1 MINLLH
7 IVNQFRIED
16 QVVSIEPVG
25 SGHINDSYR
34 VMTSP
39 DEASD
44 YLLQRINHH
53 IFRNVPEL
61 TRNIQLVTTHV
72 AQKLRENPADHE
84 HFEIIRLI
92 RSKTGPSYFQDTNGN
107 YWRIYN
113 YVRNSRSSDRV
124 HSPGMAYEG
133 GRAFGT
139 FQLLTAN
146 IDASTLYEV
155 LPDFHHIG
163 KRLETFRNA
172 VLSDPADRVREV
184 KNEIK
189 FVETRADEMHAILRL
204 GEQGHIPIRVTH
216 NDTKFNNVLFNHDN
230 RAISVVDLDTV
241 MPGCILHDF
250 GDAIR
255 TGANTGEEDDP
266 DLTKVSIDL
275 SLFEA
280 YSRGYLSIAHEFL
293 NQFEINNLALSAK
306 FMTYLIGLRFLTDYI
321 DGDHYYKTRYPEH
334 NLQRAKVQFR
344 LLQSMEQHF
353 GKMQEIINFIA

>member
-1 MINLLH
+1 MNNLLH
-7 IVNQFRIED
+7 IVNQFRIEGH
-16 QVVSIEPVG
+16 VISIEPIG
-25 SGHINDSYR
+25 SGHINDSYL
-34 VMTSP
+34 VVTTP
-39 DEASD
+39 DQVSD
-44 YLLQRINHH
+44 YILQRINHH

-61 TRNIQLVTTHV
+61 TRNIHQVTTHV
-72 AQKLRENPADHE
+72 AQKLRENPPDNE

-92 RSKTGPSYFQDTNGN
+92 KSKTGPSYFQDITGD
-107 YWRIYN
+107 YWRMYN
-113 YVRNSRSSDRV
+113 YVRNSRSFDKV
-124 HSPGMAYEG
+124 HSPEMAYEG

-139 FQLLTAN
+139 FQLLTAG

-172 VLSDPADRVREV
+172 VLRDPSDRVREV
-184 KNEIK
+184 KNEID
-189 FVETRADEMHAILRL
+189 FVETRAEEMHTILRL

-216 NDTKFNNVLFNHDN
+216 NDTKFNNVLFNYDN

-241 MPGCILHDF
+241 MPGYILYDF

-266 DLTKVSIDL
+266 DLANVNIDL

-280 YSRGYLSIAHEFL
+280 YSRGYLTIAHKFL
-293 NQFEINNLALSAK
+293 NQFEIKHLALSAK

-334 NLQRAKVQFR
+334 NLQRSKVQFR

-353 GKMQEIINFIA
+353 GKMQEIINFIT